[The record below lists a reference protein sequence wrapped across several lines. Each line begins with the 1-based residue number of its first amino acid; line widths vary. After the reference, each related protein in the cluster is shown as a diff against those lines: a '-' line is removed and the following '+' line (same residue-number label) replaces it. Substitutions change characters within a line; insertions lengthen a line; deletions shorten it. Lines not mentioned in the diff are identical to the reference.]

1 MHYGVGLVSVC
12 VCVCEWLTMH
22 TVGRASSRP
31 GRPGYIVSG
40 VDMFVRMIPT
50 AIIIFRVGLVSLII
64 LVQCRER
71 ERESQS
77 YL

>member
-1 MHYGVGLVSVC
+1 
-12 VCVCEWLTMH
+12 MH

-40 VDMFVRMIPT
+40 VDRFVRMIPT

-64 LVQCRER
+64 LHTVHRER
-71 ERESQS
+71 AKS
-77 YL
+77 YV